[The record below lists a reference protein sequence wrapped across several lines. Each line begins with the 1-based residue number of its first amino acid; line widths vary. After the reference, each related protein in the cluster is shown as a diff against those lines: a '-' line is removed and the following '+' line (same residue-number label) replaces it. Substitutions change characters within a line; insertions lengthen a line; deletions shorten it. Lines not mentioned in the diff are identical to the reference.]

1 MGQPRRQLA
10 VRIEPLG
17 IEGAYE
23 ITPVRHADARGEFME
38 WFRADRLAE
47 HVGDGAATWAQANL
61 STSRAGVVRGAHFTA
76 VPPGQAKYV
85 VCVRGAVLDVI
96 VDVRL
101 GSPTY
106 GQWTGVRLDE
116 TERRAVYFGPGL
128 AHAFGAIT
136 DDATVVYLCAQPFV
150 AETERGLNPLDPR
163 LAITWPTERP
173 VLSER
178 DASAPTLA
186 ELEAQGQLP
195 TYEQC
200 LTATATSPT
209 RRG

>member
-1 MGQPRRQLA
+1 VGQPRRQLA
-10 VRIEPLG
+10 VQIQPLG
-17 IEGAYE
+17 IEGAYQ
-23 ITPVRHADARGEFME
+23 ITPVRHADDRGEFLE

-47 HVGDGAATWAQANL
+47 HAGDGATTWAQANL
-61 STSRAGVVRGAHFTA
+61 STSRAGVVRGAHFTV
-76 VPPGQAKYV
+76 VPPGQSKYV

-106 GQWTGVRLDE
+106 GQWTGVRLDD
-116 TERRAVYFGPGL
+116 TEHRAVYFGPGL

-136 DDATVVYLCAQPFV
+136 DGATVVYLCAQPFV
-150 AETERGLNPLDPR
+150 AATERGLNPLDPG
-163 LAITWPTERP
+163 LAIAWPFERP
-173 VLSER
+173 ILSDR

-186 ELEAQGQLP
+186 ELASQGQLP

-200 LTATATSPT
+200 LSAAATSPT
-209 RRG
+209 RPG